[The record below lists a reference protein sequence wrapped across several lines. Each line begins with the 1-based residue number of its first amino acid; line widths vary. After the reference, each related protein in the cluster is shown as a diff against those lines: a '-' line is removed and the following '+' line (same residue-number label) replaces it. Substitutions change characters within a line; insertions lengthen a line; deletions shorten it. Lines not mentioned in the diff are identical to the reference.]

1 MSWHNTHTDVYLN
14 DYTRAKFCLNFVIR
28 SLETAEF
35 SLKFK
40 IEKKKIK
47 IVSLAL
53 SISVR

>member
-35 SLKFK
+35 SLKFG
-40 IEKKKIK
+40 EKKN
-47 IVSLAL
+47 
-53 SISVR
+53 